1 MLAELNSP
9 ADYCTLPFCVAAN
22 IDGFSGY
29 CLIAT
34 ALSKLSLV
42 REESMSKCKNNKER

>member
-9 ADYCTLPFCVAAN
+9 ADYGTLPFSVATN
-22 IDGFSGY
+22 IDGFSVY

-34 ALSKLSLV
+34 TLSKLSLV
-42 REESMSKCKNNKER
+42 REESMGKYKNKKER